1 VGHGASGREVFGGGR
16 GVREIDDVTRTTQG
30 TGHTRGGKALGASPY
45 RNRTY
50 VEHRLDYD
58 IGPRGV
64 DDAVA
69 GRVRVDVRRV
79 PTLGGRTRGEHRRD
93 VAPALLLLLAR
104 EA

>member
-1 VGHGASGREVFGGGR
+1 MAPATPRAPDTRAGGGR
-16 GVREIDDVTRTTQG
+16 RWVRAPIVKE
-30 TGHTRGGKALGASPY
+30 
-45 RNRTY
+45 RTY

-58 IGPRGV
+58 VGPRGV